1 MIIPLF
7 CSLIACAQIDYET
20 IDKII
25 MGEMAKRNITGASL
39 SIVDSSGI
47 IFSKGYGFADKEK
60 NIVMSSQTVYPF
72 GSITKLI
79 TSASILKLQD
89 LNMLNI
95 DSPFVKYV
103 PEFQIGQ
110 HFREKK
116 YFTIADL
123 LMHQAGIPRTRLKDL
138 YTDFA
143 QPTDFY
149 KIIEEEKDDY
159 LIAPPAEVYQYSDI
173 GMTMLGVL
181 PFRIAQDHYVDFVTK
196 EIFKPLG
203 MINASFN
210 KDSVK
215 YNYTKGYQ
223 NGVETK
229 IFVTRFLPAFG
240 IQASV
245 EDLTKFIYMFLNQ
258 GKSIEDIQILSS
270 ESVLRSI
277 KQQNQ
282 ATQLIFSNKMGLG
295 WMQDSYLGYQ
305 SAYHGGEQ
313 KPCLSMVRILPDLK
327 IGIVLAINSN
337 MDRDFISSIIE
348 KVLIEILKE
357 KGIPYSLNNKDSNKT
372 ILLKNLHNDLINSY
386 VGDYATSYGIV
397 NISQSKNKIKVNLVS
412 LNKIFS
418 TKIMADST
426 LQLYYK
432 ILGIIPVKV
441 MHLFVANVGGRKI
454 IGRILS
460 NGRMIN
466 GGTEMRFS
474 FPSTKWDSIS
484 GKYCISNLND
494 KEYLLQKEI
503 VVSEYK
509 GIKVFTGEGEIP
521 DVEKFQFSIQPLNDS
536 LAIVQGIGG
545 QGLLGETIKRRRI
558 NEEEIVE
565 VCGYIFKKDK

>member
-7 CSLIACAQIDYET
+7 YSLIACSQIDYEP

-25 MGEMAKRNITGASL
+25 LSEMSKRNITGASISL
-39 SIVDSSGI
+39 VDSTGI

-60 NIVMSSQTVYPF
+60 NIVMSAHTVYPF

-110 HFREKK
+110 HFKEKK

-143 QPTDFY
+143 QPIDFY

-159 LIAPPAEVYQYSDI
+159 LIASPANVYQYSDI

-181 PFRIAQDHYVDFVTK
+181 PFRIAQNHYVDFVTK
-196 EIFKPLG
+196 EIFKPLE

-210 KDSVK
+210 KDSAK

-223 NGVETK
+223 NGIETK

-240 IQASV
+240 MQSSV
-245 EDLTKFIYMFLNQ
+245 EDLAKFIYLFLNK
-258 GKSIEDIQILSS
+258 GKSIENIQILSS

-295 WMQDSYLGYQ
+295 WMIDSYLGYQ

-337 MDRDFISSIIE
+337 LERDFISSVIE

-357 KGIPYSLNNKDSNKT
+357 KGIPYSLNRKDSNKT
-372 ILLKNLHNDLINSY
+372 LPLRKLHNDLINSY

-397 NISQSKNKIKVNLVS
+397 KIYQSKNKLKVNLIS
-412 LNKIFS
+412 FNKTFS
-418 TKIMADST
+418 AKIMADST
-426 LQLYYK
+426 LQVNYK
-432 ILGIIPVKV
+432 ILGIIPIKV
-441 MHLFVANVGGRKI
+441 MRLFVTNVGNRKI
-454 IGRILS
+454 IGRILT
-460 NGRMIN
+460 NGRMIF
-466 GGTEMRFS
+466 GGTEIKFN
-474 FPSTKWDSIS
+474 FPSTKWESIS
-484 GKYCISNLND
+484 GKYSISNLNE

-503 VVSEYK
+503 EVSEYK
-509 GIKVFTGEGEIP
+509 GIKVFSGEGEIP
-521 DVEKFQFSIQPLNDS
+521 DVEKFQFCIQPINDS

-545 QGLLGETIKRRRI
+545 QGLLGETIKR
-558 NEEEIVE
+558 NKVNGEEFLY
-565 VCGYIFKKDK
+565 VCGYRFKKE